1 MIWQLW
7 QWYIHIHSKYNADVY
22 IIHLHIDIYGISIIR
37 YSHRC
42 IPAASEGRCSTQQ
55 NVASPK
61 GCWWCMVHQ
70 EANLLKKKNVIFQ
83 LVPFFPSFFRRP
95 YFFVYI
101 YIYYVWIQIDR
112 LRLMYKIY
120 INIMSGDNKLWA
132 WRKYHDPT
140 KKGEASDS
148 VRLLSFGHLKNPI
161 LQLMDF
167 SPPNSFPETWNQS
180 QQKHRFGKNL
190 FICDC
195 EPLSCS
201 YLFRKGGDISKTRTW
216 WKHRTKIII
225 KAALSLGPIQLGIT
239 STPPGISFAFMTL
252 FSPFWGCHMPHALEC
267 LRVTGFSPL
276 IWSFL
281 IS

>member
-1 MIWQLW
+1 M
-7 QWYIHIHSKYNADVY
+7 
-22 IIHLHIDIYGISIIR
+22 
-37 YSHRC
+37 YSCRFGGAVQHPAERC
-42 IPAASEGRCSTQQ
+42 KSQGLLMMHG
-55 NVASPK
+55 SPGGK
-61 GCWWCMVHQ
+61 SF
-70 EANLLKKKNVIFQ
+70 EKKNVIFQ

-195 EPLSCS
+195 EPLCCS
-201 YLFRKGGDISKTRTW
+201 YLFRKGGRHFKN
-216 WKHRTKIII
+216 KNMME
-225 KAALSLGPIQLGIT
+225 
-239 STPPGISFAFMTL
+239 TPD
-252 FSPFWGCHMPHALEC
+252 
-267 LRVTGFSPL
+267 
-276 IWSFL
+276 
-281 IS
+281 